1 MQISPQLP
9 DNIEELKALLSAQ
22 FAMVQALEDERNSI
36 KTECNSIKTERDL
49 LKASKRDDS
58 DEINRLKLLISKLQ
72 RMLFGQ
78 KSEKLERQIDQL
90 ELELQDL
97 YINQGE
103 QAQIIEQAQA
113 NLSKAARKPRA
124 PRQPLP
130 KHLPREVQEILP
142 VETDCPSC
150 GGDFVRLGE
159 DVSEVLEH
167 VPAHFKVISIVRPKL
182 ACRCCDTIVQ
192 APAPSR
198 PIARGYAGPAL
209 LSHVMV
215 SKYLDHLPL
224 YRQSQIYGRQD
235 VDLSDSTLGDW
246 VGGVHILLAPLLEAL
261 HQHVF
266 TATKIH
272 TDDTPIKVLAPG
284 NGKTKTA
291 RLWVYAR
298 DDRPAGS
305 TSPPAVWFAYSRDRQ
320 GIHPQTHLK
329 GYKGVLQADAFA
341 GYNEVFKSGEI
352 LEAACWAHAR
362 RKFHDMHVL
371 NATPI
376 TTHALN
382 TIGELYAIEQTIRGK
397 LPAERLK
404 VRQEQSA
411 PIVNALHVWLT
422 AQLATVS
429 KKSITATAIGYA
441 LNQWHA
447 LTLFLTD
454 GQVEIDN
461 SAAERALRSVAI
473 GRRNFLFLGSDNGG
487 ERAAT
492 LYSLLGTAK
501 LNGIN
506 PQTYL
511 THVLTVIADHKVNQ
525 ISELLPWNVK
535 LEKHAQVESETETA

>member
-1 MQISPQLP
+1 
-9 DNIEELKALLSAQ
+9 
-22 FAMVQALEDERNSI
+22 
-36 KTECNSIKTERDL
+36 
-49 LKASKRDDS
+49 
-58 DEINRLKLLISKLQ
+58 
-72 RMLFGQ
+72 
-78 KSEKLERQIDQL
+78 
-90 ELELQDL
+90 
-97 YINQGE
+97 
-103 QAQIIEQAQA
+103 
-113 NLSKAARKPRA
+113 
-124 PRQPLP
+124 
-130 KHLPREVQEILP
+130 
-142 VETDCPSC
+142 
-150 GGDFVRLGE
+150 
-159 DVSEVLEH
+159 
-167 VPAHFKVISIVRPKL
+167 
-182 ACRCCDTIVQ
+182 
-192 APAPSR
+192 
-198 PIARGYAGPAL
+198 
-209 LSHVMV
+209 
-215 SKYLDHLPL
+215 
-224 YRQSQIYGRQD
+224 
-235 VDLSDSTLGDW
+235 
-246 VGGVHILLAPLLEAL
+246 
-261 HQHVF
+261 
-266 TATKIH
+266 
-272 TDDTPIKVLAPG
+272 
-284 NGKTKTA
+284 
-291 RLWVYAR
+291 
-298 DDRPAGS
+298 
-305 TSPPAVWFAYSRDRQ
+305 
-320 GIHPQTHLK
+320 
-329 GYKGVLQADAFA
+329 VLQADAFA

-429 KKSITATAIGYA
+429 KKSITATATAIGYA

-461 SAAERALRSVAI
+461 NAAERALRSVAI